1 MPDTAPL
8 RSIESNDQVRPT
20 RKPRWR
26 TGAFWKKQARIW
38 HWTSGALCLIGTLL
52 FAVTGITL
60 NHASEMEASPVR
72 IEQTIMLEGDTLQ
85 RLNVSAPEG
94 DRGELPGDVARAL
107 RQSLGA
113 DVSSR
118 TGEWTDIDV
127 YVGMPRAGG
136 DAWLS
141 IDRETGEVIYE
152 TTSRGAVAWL
162 NDLHKGRNTGVV
174 WSWFI
179 DIFAGACV
187 IFCLTGLWLLQ
198 IHSGKRAITWPLTA
212 AGLAIPAIIAVFFLH
227 G

>member
-1 MPDTAPL
+1 MPDSASSHVAPDGM
-8 RSIESNDQVRPT
+8 RAA

-38 HWTSGALCLIGTLL
+38 HWMSGALCLIGTLL

-60 NHASEMEASPVR
+60 NHAAEMEANPVR
-72 IEQTIMLEGDTLQ
+72 TEQTIVLDDDVLG
-85 RLNVSAPEG
+85 RVNASAPES

-107 RQSLGA
+107 RAAVGA
-113 DVSSR
+113 DVSGR
-118 TGEWTDIDV
+118 TGEWTEYDV

-141 IDRETGEVIYE
+141 IDRESGEVIYE
-152 TTSRGAVAWL
+152 VTSRGAVAWL

-198 IHSGKRAITWPLTA
+198 IHSGKRAITWPLTI
-212 AGLAIPAIIAVFFLH
+212 AGLAIPAILAVFFLH

>member
-1 MPDTAPL
+1 M
-8 RSIESNDQVRPT
+8 NDVGHSQPVKR
-20 RKPRWR
+20 PRWR
-26 TGAFWKKQARIW
+26 TAAFWKKQARIW
-38 HWTSGALCLIGTLL
+38 HWMSGALCLIGTLL

-60 NHASEMEASPVR
+60 NHAAEMEASPVR
-72 IEQTIMLEGDTLQ
+72 TEQTIVLDSPVLG
-85 RLNVSAPEG
+85 RVNASAPER
-94 DRGELPGDVARAL
+94 DRGELPGDVARVL
-107 RQSLGA
+107 RETLGA
-113 DVSSR
+113 DVTGR
-118 TGEWTDIDV
+118 TGEWTEYDV

-152 TTSRGAVAWL
+152 VTDRGPVAWL

-198 IHSGKRAITWPLTA
+198 IHSGKRAITWPLTI
-212 AGLAIPAIIAVFFLH
+212 AGLAIPAILAVFFLH